1 MEKWWVCLPAV
12 LKCLYAWQRL
22 PWRLCSMHTSIGC
35 PCLVATICRHNSE
48 HLEQLCTFTD
58 YDFNARATG
67 AHDHKNNKHNYN
79 NEGTRRIW
87 LVLLF
92 WWSRYEYSHRQL
104 LLLLH
109 DLCSVQL
116 TCAFWV
122 LGGEFLIGCQGL
134 EPIPG
139 LKARASKNVV
149 ILEAT
154 VFVWRQTT
162 QLVTFREQG
171 TRFWKW
177 SNDKI
182 IEHRTD
188 TCAHLW

>member
-1 MEKWWVCLPAV
+1 MRV
-12 LKCLYAWQRL
+12 
-22 PWRLCSMHTSIGC
+22 HI
-35 PCLVATICRHNSE
+35 
-48 HLEQLCTFTD
+48 
-58 YDFNARATG
+58 
-67 AHDHKNNKHNYN
+67 
-79 NEGTRRIW
+79 RRIW

-104 LLLLH
+104 LLLLN
-109 DLCSVQL
+109 DLCSAQL

-122 LGGEFLIGCQGL
+122 LGGGFLIGCQGL
-134 EPIPG
+134 EPIPD
-139 LKARASKNVV
+139 LKACASKNVV

-177 SNDKI
+177 SSDKI

-188 TCAHLW
+188 TCAHLWYINATRFSVAERHSVKKVTRHRELSCNWLHMGSKCILGLISFCTVDRSYSHMAMKTAFDIVR